1 MYFQD
6 ILMPKVSVIVPI
18 YNLSSMLR
26 GTIGDVP
33 IWKDLDPEVIVLD
46 YDSTN
51 LISKKELA

>member
-1 MYFQD
+1 
-6 ILMPKVSVIVPI
+6 MPKVSVIVPT

-33 IWKDLDPEVIVLD
+33 TWYDLGPEVIVLD

-51 LISKKELA
+51 LISEKELA